1 MAKHEKTKS
10 KKIIATII
18 QLIFWLILI
27 YSSVEIVK
35 WYIHNKQNEEIMDE
49 ISSAITIV
57 DIEQEAEIK
66 ENYSIDFNALKKVNS
81 DTVAFLK
88 VNGTEV
94 EYPIVKTTNN
104 DFYLK
109 HSFDKTYNAAGWIFT
124 DYKNKLDGTDKNIV
138 IYGHNRK
145 NGTMFSSL
153 RNILNKNWYE
163 NEENLKIQLITES
176 ENFIYEVFSIYQIE
190 KESYYLQTTFSNNE
204 QYSGFIETLKNRSI
218 KDFNVD
224 VTFED
229 QILTLS
235 TCANDNNYRVVLHAK
250 KTEKM
255 LKQLKNEKPR
265 NGDISRSFAI
275 IKSILHIS

>member
-88 VNGTEV
+88 VNGTQI

-104 DFYLK
+104 EYYLN
-109 HSFDKTYNAAGWIFT
+109 HSFDKKYNAAGWIFA
-124 DYKNKLDGTDKNIV
+124 DYNNKFDGSDKNIV

-145 NGTMFSSL
+145 NGTMFSTL
-153 RNILNKNWYE
+153 KNVLHKNWYE
-163 NEENLKIQLITES
+163 DEKNLKIKLITENDIFS
-176 ENFIYEVFSIYQIE
+176 YQVFSVYQIK
-190 KESYYLQTTFSNNE
+190 KEEYYLQTNFNNDDR
-204 QYSGFIETLKNRSI
+204 YLRFIEILKKRSI
-218 KDFNVD
+218 KDFNID
-224 VTFED
+224 VNEED

-250 KTEKM
+250 K
-255 LKQLKNEKPR
+255 LNANQ
-265 NGDISRSFAI
+265 
-275 IKSILHIS
+275 